1 VPNRVGVNVR
11 RHRRGD
17 VEIVVL
23 DRAGGVEAAPADGHS
38 SPRVSRRALFGG
50 AGVLYGG
57 VLIAGLPR
65 LAVSAPSPEQDVEVL
80 NFVLD
85 LERMQEAFYAEALDS
100 DVLTTAEWRQFA
112 RVVGG
117 HERAH
122 REFVEKALKGAARS
136 APSFDFGDAFADA
149 AAFEAAAVALE
160 ETGVA
165 AYNGQATNLT
175 PEALAAAARIASVE
189 ARHAAWAKT
198 IAGEQPAPRGSD
210 RAIGV
215 QRATAEL
222 SELGLQQ

>member
-1 VPNRVGVNVR
+1 
-11 RHRRGD
+11 
-17 VEIVVL
+17 VEIAVG
-23 DRAGGVEAAPADGHS
+23 DRVSDVEAARADERS
-38 SPRVSRRALFGG
+38 KPRVSRRALFGG

-57 VLIAGLPR
+57 VLIAGLPQ

-85 LERMQEAFYAEALDS
+85 LERMQEAFYAEALGS
-100 DVLTTAEWRQFA
+100 DVLETAGWRQFA

-122 REFVEKALKGAARS
+122 REYVEKALKGAARQ
-136 APSFDFGDAFADA
+136 APNFDFGDSLSDA
-149 AAFEAAAVALE
+149 ASFQAAAIALE

-175 PEALAAAARIASVE
+175 PKALAAAARIASVE
-189 ARHAAWAKT
+189 ARHASWAKT
-198 IAGEQPAPRGSD
+198 LARELPAPRGSD

-222 SELGLQQ
+222 SKLGLQT

>member
-1 VPNRVGVNVR
+1 
-11 RHRRGD
+11 
-17 VEIVVL
+17 VEIVVGGG
-23 DRAGGVEAAPADGHS
+23 RSGVEAACADDRSRPG
-38 SPRVSRRALFGG
+38 VSRRALFGG

-65 LAVSAPSPEQDVEVL
+65 LAVSAPSPEQDVDVL

-85 LERMQEAFYAEALDS
+85 LERLQEAFYAEALRS

-122 REFVEKALKGAARS
+122 REFVEKALKGAARP
-136 APSFDFGDAFADA
+136 APNFDFGDAFADPAAFQA
-149 AAFEAAAVALE
+149 AAIALE

-175 PEALAAAARIASVE
+175 PKALAAAARIASVE
-189 ARHAAWAKT
+189 SRHASWAKT
-198 IAGEQPAPRGSD
+198 LAGEQPAPRGSD

-222 SELGLQQ
+222 SDLGLQP